1 MGDGLKFQFYL
12 KNFGC
17 TQNQG
22 EGANIRQILLSSNG
36 QEVDSKYS
44 ADVIIINS
52 CAVKT
57 PTEDKVIQYIY
68 ECSMT
73 DAD

>member
-1 MGDGLKFQFYL
+1 MGKDLSFRFYL

-22 EGANIRQILLSSNG
+22 EGENIRRILIQSKG
-36 QEVDSKYS
+36 KEVEDKYQ
-44 ADVIIINS
+44 ADVIIVNS

-57 PTEDKVIQYIY
+57 PTEDKVIQYI
-68 ECSMT
+68 
-73 DAD
+73 